1 MTRRRRRSE
10 GGFTLTE
17 MMVVVAIIGILVGLA
32 IVYIRPK
39 VKPIDAATRVGDL
52 VREANRRAIA
62 LGPVRAN
69 VAVVLASKARTRI
82 VALAG
87 AQPTFILERLEEDAD
102 PDVADAK
109 WFEITQYK
117 VDREVIGESYA
128 NDVGSHAGLP
138 LIANWSTFVVYC
150 YPDGRC
156 DPRSLFFEQTNP
168 TSASERYARMSIMP
182 LGGAIMTRRDW
193 N

>member
-1 MTRRRRRSE
+1 MTRRRSQ

-17 MMVVVAIIGILVGLA
+17 MMVVVAIISILVGLA

-69 VAVVLASKARTRI
+69 VAQAMVSKARTRI
-82 VALAG
+82 TALAG
-87 AQPTFILERLEEDAD
+87 VQPTFILQRLEEDPD
-102 PDVADAK
+102 PNLASAQWV
-109 WFEITQYK
+109 EITRYQ
-117 VDREVIGESYA
+117 VDREVIGESYG
-128 NDVGSHAGLP
+128 NDVGTHAALA
-138 LIANWSTFVVYC
+138 LATDWSTFVVAC

-156 DPRSLFFEQTNP
+156 DPRSLFFEQTHP
-168 TSASERYARMSIMP
+168 TSTSERYARMSIMP